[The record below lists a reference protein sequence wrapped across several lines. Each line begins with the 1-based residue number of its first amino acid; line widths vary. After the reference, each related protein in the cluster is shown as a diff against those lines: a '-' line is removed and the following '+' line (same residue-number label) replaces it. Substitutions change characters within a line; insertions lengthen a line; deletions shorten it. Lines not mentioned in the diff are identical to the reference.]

1 VRNLCHLRSGIQC
14 GFRTSLFLS
23 IVLAFTS
30 HVAGSTGTLTVNPSN
45 INFGSVPVGS
55 SQTQSV
61 TLANPGGPKVTIT
74 QATLSGT
81 GFTLNGLSYP
91 LTLAGGQ
98 SVTCSVTFAPQ
109 AAGNDS
115 GSVSI
120 AFSTQTS
127 NGKGNN
133 SPSYGSSTTLTVPVS
148 GTAVTSAGQIAPNPS
163 SVNFGNVQVGSSQS
177 QWETLTNVG
186 GSSVT
191 ISQITDAG
199 AGFSVSG
206 LNLPTTLTPSQSL
219 TFSTIFAPQ
228 TASSATG
235 TVTVSSDATNATLT
249 IPQAGTGTAQGQLA
263 VSPTSANFGNVTV
276 GTSTS
281 LAGTLSATGAS
292 VTVSSASVSNS
303 EFSLSGV
310 TFPLTIAA
318 GQSMPIT
325 VAFAPQASG
334 TASGT
339 LSFTSNASNSSTES
353 LAGDGVAP
361 LQHSVSLSWTASTSQ
376 VVGYNVYRGGTSGG
390 PYTRINSALDS
401 STNYTDSSVQAG
413 QTYYYVTTAV
423 DSTRTESAYSTQVQ
437 AVIPSP

>member
-1 VRNLCHLRSGIQC
+1 VKNLGSRRNGIRC
-14 GFRTSLFLS
+14 GFRRLFFCFT
-23 IVLAFTS
+23 IILASTLAAAS
-30 HVAGSTGTLTVNPSN
+30 STGTLTVSPST

-74 QATLSGT
+74 QATVSGT
-81 GFTLNGLSYP
+81 GFTLSGLSYP

-98 SVTCSVTFAPQ
+98 SATCIVTFAPQ
-109 AAGNDS
+109 SGGSDS

-120 AFSTQTS
+120 AFSAQTS

-133 SPSYGSSTTLTVPVS
+133 SPSYNSSTTLTVPLS
-148 GTAVTSAGQIAPNPS
+148 GTAVMSGQLVPNPS
-163 SVNFGNVQVGSSQS
+163 TLTFGNVQVGSSQS
-177 QWETLTNVG
+177 QWETITNAS
-186 GSSVT
+186 GSSIT

-199 AGFSVSG
+199 TGFTVSG
-206 LNLPTTLTPSQSL
+206 LSLPTTLTPNQSL
-219 TFSTIFAPQ
+219 TFSTTFAPQ

-235 TVTVSSDATNATLT
+235 TITVSSNASNPTLT
-249 IPQAGTGTAQGQLA
+249 IPQTGTGTTQGQLA

-281 LAGTLSATGAS
+281 LAGTLSATGTS
-292 VTVSSASVSNS
+292 VTVSSASVNNP

-310 TFPLTIAA
+310 SLPLTIAA
-318 GQSMPIT
+318 GQSVPIT
-325 VAFAPQASG
+325 VTFTPQASG

-339 LSFTSNASNSSTES
+339 LSFTSNASNVATES
-353 LAGDGVAP
+353 LAGDGVAT
-361 LQHSVSLSWTASTSQ
+361 LQHSVSLSWGASTS

-390 PYTRINSALDS
+390 PYTKINSALDA

-423 DSTRTESAYSTQVQ
+423 NSSGTESAYSNQVQ